1 MEAIL
6 KAIFTILP
14 AILFTT
20 TVFAAGSK
28 NQQLSKLES
37 LRAVAGG
44 IQWAVSNQSELP
56 DVKSPDS
63 AEKMSGYSSLQI
75 LANLNQKLVNVKR
88 TGIVSTK
95 LSDQGVDCRKAGD
108 LITCEALEFF
118 KDTESG
124 EGCRSYDSYRI
135 ELKVLKHAD
144 GYKEYI
150 VTRTE
155 AMMAG

>member
-1 MEAIL
+1 M
-6 KAIFTILP
+6 KAVFTILP
-14 AILFTT
+14 VILISVN
-20 TVFAAGSK
+20 VFAAGSK
-28 NQQLSKLES
+28 NQQLSKLEA

-56 DVKSPDS
+56 DVKSTD
-63 AEKMSGYSSLQI
+63 ADEKMSGYSSLQI

-88 TGIVSTK
+88 MGIVSTK
-95 LSDQGVDCRKAGD
+95 LSDQGVDCRKKGD

-124 EGCRSYDSYRI
+124 EGGGSYESYRI
-135 ELKVLKHAD
+135 EFKVLKHAD

-150 VTRTE
+150 VTKTE

>member
-20 TVFAAGSK
+20 SVFAAGSK
-28 NQQLSKLES
+28 NQLSKLES
-37 LRAVAGG
+37 LQAVAGG

-124 EGCRSYDSYRI
+124 EGGGSFESYRI

-144 GYKEYI
+144 GYKEFI
-150 VTRTE
+150 VTKTE